1 MTSTPQGPARSR
13 WLLPVG
19 AAAAV
24 ALVVAVV
31 GVVAGVGGSKGPA
44 QPPVLHLTN
53 VAGGSVGLSV
63 SPAAGA
69 SDKGGSPVN
78 GGAPVSGARGSG
90 WGLAG
95 TLPKGPSTGRVY
107 LLPAAPTTR
116 AFVSTLAGAL
126 GMSGAPQHL
135 KGGWYV
141 VSGTT
146 ELSVSELAGGHW
158 TYTNH
163 RCIAG
168 PVLDPQVGTACAV
181 AKSSPP
187 ILAPVKPDVSGAPVP
202 APAPGAPG
210 GSKGGNPPPTPGSP
224 TRGVGPVPSPILGPV
239 PTPVPQPIPVSE
251 NVARRLARPVLEA
264 VGVNPAAAKVDTQ
277 GGQRNVVF
285 SPAVRGS
292 TVLGVDTLVSIDE
305 RSQLVDASGWLAT
318 PTAGATYPL
327 ISARQAYD
335 QLLRQPQPMMALDMP
350 CRIVPGTQGC
360 APIPDRVV
368 TGATLGLTQA
378 YGTDRGILLVPAW
391 LFHVRGGQSTP
402 VAVVAVQRAFL
413 GQPEPPSPIGGPTL
427 GGEPGSVGGG
437 SGSAGSQPGS
447 AGSGPGSVGGGSGS
461 VGSGSGSVG
470 GGVAPNRS
478 TEATG
483 VPTQLEQ
490 GGPATAPGT
499 KRVPPPR

>member
-1 MTSTPQGPARSR
+1 M
-13 WLLPVG
+13 
-19 AAAAV
+19 
-24 ALVVAVV
+24 
-31 GVVAGVGGSKGPA
+31 
-44 QPPVLHLTN
+44 
-53 VAGGSVGLSV
+53 
-63 SPAAGA
+63 
-69 SDKGGSPVN
+69 
-78 GGAPVSGARGSG
+78 SGARGSG
-90 WGLAG
+90 WRLAG
-95 TLPKGPSTGRVY
+95 TLPNGPSTGGVY

-116 AFVSTLAGAL
+116 SFVSTLAGAL
-126 GMSGAPQHL
+126 GMKGAPEHL

-163 RCIAG
+163 GCIAG

-181 AKSSPP
+181 ARSSPP

-202 APAPGAPG
+202 APAPDVPG

-305 RSQLVDASGWLAT
+305 RGQLVDASGWLAT

-335 QLLRQPQPMMALDMP
+335 QLLRQPQPMMALAMP
-350 CRIVPGTQGC
+350 CQILPGKADC

-413 GQPEPPSPIGGPTL
+413 GQPEPPSPIGGSIV
-427 GGEPGSVGGG
+427 GGQPGSAGGG
-437 SGSAGSQPGS
+437 SGSAGSGPGSAGSQPGS
-447 AGSGPGSVGGGSGS
+447 VGSGPGSVGGG
-461 VGSGSGSVG
+461 
-470 GGVAPNRS
+470 VAPNGS
-478 TEATG
+478 AEATG
-483 VPTQLEQ
+483 APTQLER
-490 GGPATAPGT
+490 GGPATVPGT
-499 KRVPPPR
+499 KPVPPPR